1 MKIELIDLYYLY
13 NMTLAIAFI
22 SLLFSAFFS
31 GVEIAFISA
40 NKLQLELDKSKRR
53 FSSKMVAFFSKNE
66 SDFITTMLVGNNI
79 SLVVYGIVMTQILTP
94 YLKFF
99 SSSDFVLLLMQTII
113 ATFIVLV
120 TAEFLPKAIFR
131 IFPNQILNIFS
142 IPIWVLFILLR
153 PLAILML
160 KIASFLL
167 KYVLKQN
174 IADDKQVFGKT
185 DLDDF
190 LSNAR
195 SVEGNEDTRVEVEM
209 LQNVLDLSE
218 KRVRECMIPR
228 TEIIAI
234 DILASIDVVKKK
246 FIDTKLSKL
255 LVFKGNIDNII
266 GYIHSYDLF
275 KNPKNLKSILL
286 PLPFVPESMKAMELL
301 NQFIE
306 SNKGVAVVL
315 DEFGGTAGM
324 ITIEDVTE
332 EIVGEIVDEHDID
345 EVADQQIEENTF
357 IFSGRSYVEEI
368 NRKYNLMLPE
378 SDEYETISG
387 FLLDYLEKIPKKDDI
402 IEYKNYNFTVIN
414 VNKTTIQ
421 KVKLIVVS

>member
-1 MKIELIDLYYLY
+1 MLITTALV
-13 NMTLAIAFI
+13 A
-22 SLLFSAFFS
+22 LLFSAFFS

-40 NKLQLELDKSKRR
+40 NKLQLELDKSKGK
-53 FSSKMVAFFSKNE
+53 FYSKMIAFFSKNE

-94 YLKFF
+94 KLELFF
-99 SSSDFVLLLMQTII
+99 NSDFILLLIQTII
-113 ATFIVLV
+113 ATLIVLV
-120 TAEFLPKAIFR
+120 TAEFLPKTIFR
-131 IFPNQILNIFS
+131 VFPNQILNIFS
-142 IPIWVLFILLR
+142 IPIWLFFVFLR
-153 PLAILML
+153 PISILML
-160 KIASFLL
+160 KITHLIL

-174 IADDKQVFGKT
+174 ITKDKQVFGKT

-190 LSNAR
+190 LSNVKSA
-195 SVEGNEDTRVEVEM
+195 EGAEDTRVEVKM
-209 LQNVLDLSE
+209 LQNALDLSE

-234 DILASIDVVKKK
+234 DMLSSMDEVKAK

-255 LVFKGNIDNII
+255 LVFKGNIDKII
-266 GYIHSYDLF
+266 GYVHSYDLF
-275 KNPKNLKSILL
+275 KSPKNLKSILL

-332 EIVGEIVDEHDID
+332 EIVGEIVDEHDVD
-345 EVADQQIEENTF
+345 ETVDQQIDPTTF
-357 IFSGRSYVEEI
+357 ILLGRDYVEDI
-368 NRKYNLMLPE
+368 NRKYNLALPE

-387 FLLDYLEKIPKKDDI
+387 LLLDFLEKIPKKEDI
-402 IEYKNYNFTVIN
+402 IEFKGYHFTIIN
-414 VNKTTIQ
+414 VSKTTIQ
-421 KVKLIVVS
+421 EVKLVVSAR

>member
-1 MKIELIDLYYLY
+1 ML
-13 NMTLAIAFI
+13 LATALI

-40 NKLQLELDKSKRR
+40 NKLQLELDKSKGK
-53 FSSKMVAFFSKNE
+53 FSSKMIAFFSKNE

-79 SLVVYGIVMTQILTP
+79 ALVVYGICMTQILTP
-94 YLKFF
+94 KLQLLVT
-99 SSSDFVLLLMQTII
+99 SDFVLLLVQTII
-113 ATFIVLV
+113 ATLIVLV

-131 IFPNQILNIFS
+131 RFPNQILNIFAM
-142 IPIWVLFILLR
+142 PIWLLFVFLR
-153 PLAILML
+153 PAAVLML
-160 KIASFLL
+160 KIANLLL

-174 IADDKQVFGKT
+174 IAEDKQVFGKT

-190 LSNAR
+190 LSNVR
-195 SVEGNEDTRVEVEM
+195 SAEGEEDTRVEVEM
-209 LQNVLDLSE
+209 LQNALDLSE

-228 TEIIAI
+228 TEIAAI
-234 DILASIDVVKKK
+234 DILSSIDEVKAR
-246 FIDTKLSKL
+246 FVDTKFSKL
-255 LVFKGNIDNII
+255 LVFKGNIDKII

-275 KNPKNLKSILL
+275 KVPKNLRSVLL

-345 EVADQQIEENTF
+345 EVADQQIDATTF
-357 IFSGRSYVEEI
+357 ILLGRSYVEDI
-368 NRKYNLMLPE
+368 NRKYNLGLPE

-387 FLLDYLEKIPKKDDI
+387 LLLDYLENIPKKDDV
-402 IEYKNYNFTVIN
+402 IEFKDYHFTITN

-421 KVKLIVVS
+421 EVNLVIFSR

>member
-1 MKIELIDLYYLY
+1 MLIA
-13 NMTLAIAFI
+13 TAFI

-40 NKLQLELDKSKRR
+40 NKLQLELDKSKGK
-53 FSSKMVAFFSKNE
+53 FSSKLIAFFGKNE

-79 SLVVYGIVMTQILTP
+79 ALVIYGIVMTQILTP
-94 YLKFF
+94 RFEIFF
-99 SSSDFVLLLMQTII
+99 SSDFLLLLIQTVV
-113 ATFIVLV
+113 ATLIVLV
-120 TAEFLPKAIFR
+120 TAEFLPKVIFR
-131 IFPNQILNIFS
+131 IFSNQILNVFS
-142 IPIWVLFILLR
+142 IPIWLLFVILR
-153 PLAILML
+153 PMAIFML
-160 KIASFLL
+160 KIANLLL
-167 KYVLKQN
+167 KYILQQN
-174 IADDKQVFGKT
+174 IAKDKQVFGKT

-190 LSNAR
+190 LSNIR
-195 SVEGNEDTRVEVEM
+195 SGERAEDNRVEVEM
-209 LQNVLDLSE
+209 LQNALDLSE

-228 TEIIAI
+228 TEIVAI
-234 DILASIDVVKKK
+234 DIFSSMDEVKSR
-246 FIDTKLSKL
+246 FVDTKLSKL

-275 KNPKNLKSILL
+275 KKPKNLRSVLL

-306 SNKGVAVVL
+306 SNKGIAVVL

-345 EVADQQIEENTF
+345 EIEDRKINDTTF
-357 IFSGRSYVEEI
+357 ILFGRSYVEDV
-368 NRKYNLMLPE
+368 NRKYNLLLPE

-387 FLLDYLEKIPKKDDI
+387 LLLDYLENIPKKDDVV
-402 IEYKNYNFTVIN
+402 EFGDYHFTITN
-414 VNKTTIQ
+414 VNDTTINE
-421 KVKLIVVS
+421 VKLVVYLDSN